1 MEHGANSHLLL
12 SIVMLLGFIIAL
24 TSIARRIHIPQILT
38 YIIVGIFVGPFG
50 FALIENEENI
60 HFLAEFGVVFL
71 LFAIGLEFSLSQMMS
86 MKKIVFGIGSLQVFT
101 TAIVTYLIEMLLGL
115 GFVMSFIIAAAF
127 ALSSTAIVIKQ
138 LTEQS
143 EIQTRHGRSAV
154 GILIFQDIIAIPLLI
169 IIPALA
175 MSDGDALMSELGIS
189 LLKGMFVVVVILA
202 VGRYILKPLFHEV
215 AKAKS
220 QELFTLTVLTMVL
233 AAAAFTGEMGV
244 SMTLGAFMAGMMLGE
259 TEFKHQ
265 IESDI
270 KPFQDIL
277 LGLFFIT
284 VGMLISPAIFL
295 ENIVIILAITLA
307 IIVLKALI
315 IHAIMVYFKN
325 PRGVSFRTAI
335 TLAQVGEFG
344 LVIITLALTNG
355 LLEQQLSQIIIS
367 AIVLSMMAAPFLI
380 KANGKIA
387 KKVFNKSYS
396 ANFAEL
402 EHKIEADTRYKKD
415 HVVVLGF
422 GRVGQTTV
430 KFLEQFN
437 VPFVALDLDIKR
449 VKEAQESG
457 LPVYFGDSAKHS
469 IIKSANIAKAKVAII
484 TFTEH
489 HATVKSLRTLRDEA
503 PDLPVI
509 VRAIDDTHLTE
520 LMELGATEVV
530 PDIFES
536 SIMLSSHLLLMLGK
550 PAGKVMRKA
559 VEARKNR
566 YSLLSGLYQGET
578 DVQRFDHSQ
587 IGQIVHPVHINESS
601 FAVGKTLEELSLT
614 KHNVTVNSIK
624 RGSVRGNDPD
634 IKTRVRIDDNLVIQ
648 GLPEDVEHTENYLH
662 TGSK

>member
-520 LMELGATEVV
+520 LMGLGATEVV

-550 PAGKVMRKA
+550 PAGKVMRKT

>member
-50 FALIENEENI
+50 FALIESEENI
-60 HFLAEFGVVFL
+60 HFLAEFGIVFL

-489 HATVKSLRTLRDEA
+489 HATVKSLRTLRDES

-520 LMELGATEVV
+520 LMGLGATEVV

>member
-50 FALIENEENI
+50 FALIESEENI
-60 HFLAEFGVVFL
+60 HFLAEFGIVFL

-457 LPVYFGDSAKHS
+457 LPVYFGDSTKHS

-520 LMELGATEVV
+520 LMGLGATEVV

>member
-295 ENIVIILAITLA
+295 ENIVIILATTLA

-469 IIKSANIAKAKVAII
+469 VIKSANIAKAKVAII

-520 LMELGATEVV
+520 LMGLGATEVV

-634 IKTRVRIDDNLVIQ
+634 IKTRVRIDDKLVIQ

>member
-1 MEHGANSHLLL
+1 MEHGENSHLLL
-12 SIVMLLGFIIAL
+12 SIVMLISFIIAL

-50 FALIENEENI
+50 FSLIENEENI
-60 HFLAEFGVVFL
+60 HFLAEFGIVFL
-71 LFAIGLEFSLSQMMS
+71 LFSIGLEFSLSQMMS
-86 MKKIVFGIGSLQVFT
+86 MKKNVFGIGSLQVFIT
-101 TAIVTYLIEMLLGL
+101 VIVTFLIEILLGL
-115 GFVMSFIIAAAF
+115 GYVMSFVIAAAF
-127 ALSSTAIVIKQ
+127 SLSSTAIVIKQ

-154 GILIFQDIIAIPLLI
+154 GILIFQDIIAIPLLV

-175 MSDGDALMSELGIS
+175 MSDGDALMSELAIS
-189 LLKGMFVVVVILA
+189 LIKGLFVVAVILA

-265 IESDI
+265 IEADI

-284 VGMLISPAIFL
+284 VGMLISPTIFL
-295 ENIVIILAITLA
+295 ENIAIISLITVVIIIF
-307 IIVLKALI
+307 KALI
-315 IHAIMVYFKN
+315 IHLIMVNFKN
-325 PRGVSFRTAI
+325 PAGVSFRTAI
-335 TLAQVGEFG
+335 TLSQVGEFG

-355 LLEQQLSQIIIS
+355 LLEPQISQIIIS
-367 AIVLSMMAAPFLI
+367 SIVLSMMAAPFLI
-380 KANGKIA
+380 KANGKFA
-387 KKVFNKSYS
+387 KQIFKTSYS

-402 EHKIEADTRYKKD
+402 EHKIEADTKYKKD

-437 VPFVALDLDIKR
+437 VPFLALDLDIKR
-449 VKEAQESG
+449 VKEAQEGG
-457 LPVYFGDSAKHS
+457 LSVYFGDASKNS
-469 IIKSANIAKAKVAII
+469 IIKSANLINAKVAII

-489 HATVKSLRTLRDEA
+489 HMTVKALKSLKAEA
-503 PDLPVI
+503 PHVPVI
-509 VRAIDDTHLTE
+509 VRAIDDTYLAE
-520 LMELGATEVV
+520 LLELGASEVV
-530 PDIFES
+530 PDLFES

-550 PAGKVMRKA
+550 SPSKVLRKTR
-559 VEARKNR
+559 EARENR
-566 YSLLSGLYQGET
+566 YGLLSGLYQGET
-578 DVQRFDHSQ
+578 DYQNFDHSQ
-587 IGQIVHPVHINESS
+587 IGQIVHPVHINPSS
-601 FAVGKTLEELSLT
+601 FAIGKTLEELNL
-614 KHNVTVNSIK
+614 KQHNIEVKSIR
-624 RGSVRGNDPD
+624 RGCVRGNDPD
-634 IKTRVRIDDNLVIQ
+634 KHTTVRVDDSLVIQ
-648 GLPEDVEHTENYLH
+648 GLPENIERAENYLH
-662 TGSK
+662 TGK

>member
-50 FALIENEENI
+50 FALIESEENI
-60 HFLAEFGVVFL
+60 HFLAEFGIVFL

-295 ENIVIILAITLA
+295 ENIVIILATTLA

-520 LMELGATEVV
+520 LMGLGATEVV

>member
-50 FALIENEENI
+50 FALIESEENI
-60 HFLAEFGVVFL
+60 HFLAEFGIVFL

-520 LMELGATEVV
+520 LMGLGATEVV

>member
-1 MEHGANSHLLL
+1 M
-12 SIVMLLGFIIAL
+12 
-24 TSIARRIHIPQILT
+24 
-38 YIIVGIFVGPFG
+38 
-50 FALIENEENI
+50 
-60 HFLAEFGVVFL
+60 
-71 LFAIGLEFSLSQMMS
+71 
-86 MKKIVFGIGSLQVFT
+86 
-101 TAIVTYLIEMLLGL
+101 
-115 GFVMSFIIAAAF
+115 
-127 ALSSTAIVIKQ
+127 
-138 LTEQS
+138 
-143 EIQTRHGRSAV
+143 
-154 GILIFQDIIAIPLLI
+154 
-169 IIPALA
+169 
-175 MSDGDALMSELGIS
+175 
-189 LLKGMFVVVVILA
+189 
-202 VGRYILKPLFHEV
+202 
-215 AKAKS
+215 
-220 QELFTLTVLTMVL
+220 
-233 AAAAFTGEMGV
+233 
-244 SMTLGAFMAGMMLGE
+244 
-259 TEFKHQ
+259 
-265 IESDI
+265 
-270 KPFQDIL
+270 
-277 LGLFFIT
+277 
-284 VGMLISPAIFL
+284 
-295 ENIVIILAITLA
+295 
-307 IIVLKALI
+307 
-315 IHAIMVYFKN
+315 
-325 PRGVSFRTAI
+325 
-335 TLAQVGEFG
+335 
-344 LVIITLALTNG
+344 
-355 LLEQQLSQIIIS
+355 
-367 AIVLSMMAAPFLI
+367 
-380 KANGKIA
+380 
-387 KKVFNKSYS
+387 
-396 ANFAEL
+396 
-402 EHKIEADTRYKKD
+402 
-415 HVVVLGF
+415 VVLGF

-520 LMELGATEVV
+520 LMGLGATEVV